1 LFRLARSTVAVCRAV
16 HLGLLGLVLGF
27 PLILC
32 GQEAKPAAPAQTPAA
47 DSATAPTVVESW
59 DSLLQGAIPQA
70 TPDPALNPQQVGGQK
85 KAADDFANHF
95 FFESR
100 TDYYRYD
107 TSFTG
112 LPTNTGIINGP
123 ASNVFNPAGYP
134 YAPDFQPDANRIESL
149 IDFGTRGWLS
159 DRVNTHFALRYEQDL
174 SHVDEGSPAE
184 NVIETFGANRR
195 FELLDANVE
204 IDGKLTDGIF
214 AGTSLTLGRQ
224 SVYGA
229 ELAEIDGA
237 AFTVDRPDY
246 TVTVFGGRRF
256 SFFTDPEQRAM
267 GGANVIFK
275 IDPNTSL
282 EYEGIWYLRGSNS
295 AIFRRRINPHWLFS
309 TNFRAYGGSPVDF
322 GTQGL
327 YDSGNGKTSLQLSFF
342 QKLTNKDYEYDFTTA
357 ATDLDPHNPL
367 LRLYL
372 GPINPYTQFIIHARR
387 TISSKFRLGGSV
399 WVRRLDS
406 KKDEGPF
413 DTSFEDYR
421 INAQI
426 FPVRK
431 VETFFEYH
439 QRNSDRLSP
448 LNPTSFD
455 DLSATGETSVKDL
468 TGDIRRSFYEGR
480 FSVNGGVYYRRISLQ
495 DRFYYLNGLHQSG
508 FLAGAWWKMDQH
520 SRLFVDYDLDNDFFL
535 LSPDLKNSRALHL
548 GVVWKY

>member
-1 LFRLARSTVAVCRAV
+1 MFSLARSTVAVCSAV
-16 HLGLLGLVLGF
+16 RLGHLGLVLGF

-32 GQEAKPAAPAQTPAA
+32 GQGAKPAAPAQTPAA
-47 DSATAPTVVESW
+47 DSAAAPSVVEAW
-59 DSLLQGAIPQA
+59 DSLLLGAIPQA
-70 TPDPALNPQQVGGQK
+70 PPDPALNPQQVGGQK
-85 KAADDFANHF
+85 SAADDFENHF

-112 LPTNTGIINGP
+112 LPTSTGIINGP
-123 ASNVFNPAGYP
+123 ASSVFNPAGYP
-134 YAPDFQPDANRIESL
+134 YAPDFQPDANRIQSL

-159 DRVNTHFALRYEQDL
+159 DRINTHFAVEYYQDL
-174 SHVDEGSPAE
+174 TPVESGAPAQ
-184 NVIETFGANRR
+184 NITETFGANRR
-195 FELLDANVE
+195 FELLDASIE
-204 IDGKLTDGIF
+204 IAGKPTDGIF
-214 AGTSLTLGRQ
+214 AGTSLTVGRQ
-224 SVYGA
+224 YIYGA
-229 ELAEIDGA
+229 ELAPIDGA
-237 AFTVDRPDY
+237 AFTVDRPGY
-246 TVTVFGGRRF
+246 TATVFGGRRF
-256 SFFTDPEQRAM
+256 SFFGDPQQRAI
-267 GGANVIFK
+267 GGANVTFK
-275 IDPNTSL
+275 IDADTSFT
-282 EYEGIWYLRGSNS
+282 YEGIWYLRGSNS
-295 AIFRRRINPHWLFS
+295 ATFRRRINPHWLSS
-309 TNFRAYGGSPVDF
+309 TYFRAYGGSPVDF
-322 GTQGL
+322 STQGL

-342 QKLTNKDYEYDFTTA
+342 QKLTNKDYAYDFLTA

-372 GPINPYTQFIIHARR
+372 GPYEPYTQFQIYARR
-387 TISSKFRLGGSV
+387 TISSMVRLGGSV

-421 INAQI
+421 INSQI
-426 FPVRK
+426 FPVRGL
-431 VETFFEYH
+431 ETFLEYH

-468 TGDIRRSFYEGR
+468 TGNLRRSFYEGR
-480 FSVNGGVYYRRISLQ
+480 FSLSAGVYYRRVSLQ

-508 FLAGAWWKMDQH
+508 WLAGGWWKMDQH

-548 GVVWKY
+548 GIIWKY